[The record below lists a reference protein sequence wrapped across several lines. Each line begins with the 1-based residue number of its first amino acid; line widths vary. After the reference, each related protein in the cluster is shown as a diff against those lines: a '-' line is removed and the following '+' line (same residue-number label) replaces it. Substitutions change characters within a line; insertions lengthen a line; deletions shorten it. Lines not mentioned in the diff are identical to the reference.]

1 MKMNVFLKVSLLST
15 AFTSL
20 FMLGMDP
27 STTEVY
33 PFVGGDPLRTPTT
46 YKTQLGG
53 VLLNFVKSGRA
64 KEDVVTEKAIKGF
77 LGRSFKQ
84 EDLDEMK
91 RSLSRFVL
99 KAVRRNYLSSKI
111 DKKNSELKE
120 PQKTYNKVLGE
131 YQKNTDSVN
140 IETEFYVARLR
151 VNNLIKSI
159 EGMRHERAT
168 RVDGSILK
176 FAKIIEDISK
186 RYGKKERAW
195 HKLFPE

>member
-27 STTEVY
+27 STEVY

-64 KEDVVTEKAIKGF
+64 KEDVVTEEDIKGF

-84 EDLDEMK
+84 EDLDKMK
-91 RSLSRFVL
+91 LSLSRFVL
-99 KAVRRNYLSSKI
+99 KAVRRNYLSSEI
-111 DKKNSELKE
+111 DKKNSELEKSR
-120 PQKTYNKVLGE
+120 KTYNKVLGE
-131 YQKNTDSVN
+131 YQQN
-140 IETEFYVARLR
+140 IHSINKETELYRAGLST
-151 VNNLIKSI
+151 NGLIK
-159 EGMRHERAT
+159 
-168 RVDGSILK
+168 RV
-176 FAKIIEDISK
+176 
-186 RYGKKERAW
+186 
-195 HKLFPE
+195 